1 MKKIKA
7 VGYLTKEV
15 IDLAGSSLPSQ
26 EIIITE
32 EVEKHIKTKHLTEYE
47 KYYNSLEQ
55 IIKTPDYVGINEKHS
70 NSIEFIK
77 KLDDNVIVAIK
88 LSIQNEIYVASMYHI
103 NDLKISKRLNNNTI
117 KPYCQ
122 KKENSV

>member
-32 EVEKHIKTKHLTEYE
+32 EVENILKR
-47 KYYNSLEQ
+47 
-55 IIKTPDYVGINEKHS
+55 
-70 NSIEFIK
+70 SI
-77 KLDDNVIVAIK
+77 
-88 LSIQNEIYVASMYHI
+88 
-103 NDLKISKRLNNNTI
+103 
-117 KPYCQ
+117 
-122 KKENSV
+122 